1 MVRKVTPAQLRSM
14 MQQQQNKLKQAV
26 RKVQNDIDRAQR
38 QAKAAHDKQV
48 REINREI
55 DRVNL
60 HNKRVV
66 SDHNRRIRQHN
77 QNAAVA
83 VNKYKQAVRSYN
95 VAVERNR
102 QRRISALRT
111 LSSPTY
117 TEVTVSA
124 LDLNERYERVE
135 YTGLNNADLLALSEW
150 EAERSVMVAEA
161 LAADAPPA
169 PQHEEDIGILDYLAG
184 FSQDLCD
191 RWKGALYALN
201 PNNPDAARHFCTSVR
216 EIFTEILDRWAN
228 NDEVLEANPA
238 AELTPNKTGP
248 TRRAKIRYLL
258 KQKGADTPEMLGF
271 VEQDIEDIL
280 RLFHVFNE
288 ATHGAAGKHGLT
300 KLQHIRTRVENGIM
314 FLAAI
319 AL

>member
-1 MVRKVTPAQLRSM
+1 MLNAR
-14 MQQQQNKLKQAV
+14 LKQ
-26 RKVQNDIDRAQR
+26 KNN
-38 QAKAAHDKQV
+38 KQI

-55 DRVNL
+55 GRVNL

-66 SDHNRRIRQHN
+66 SDHNRRMRQHN
-77 QNAAVA
+77 QNVAAA
-83 VNKYKQAVRSYN
+83 VNKYKQSVRSYN

-111 LSSPTY
+111 LNSPAY

-124 LDLNERYERVE
+124 LDLNESYERIE
-135 YTGLNNADLLALSEW
+135 RTDLRNGDFLALSEW
-150 EAERSVMVAEA
+150 EVERSASVAEA
-161 LAADAPPA
+161 LAVDAPLA
-169 PQHEEDIGILDYLAG
+169 PQYEEDIGIVDYLAE

-228 NDEVLEANPA
+228 NDEVLEADPD

-271 VEQDIEDIL
+271 VEQDIQDIL

-288 ATHGAAGKHGLT
+288 ATHGVAGKHGLT
-300 KLQHIRTRVENGIM
+300 RLQHIRTRVENGIM